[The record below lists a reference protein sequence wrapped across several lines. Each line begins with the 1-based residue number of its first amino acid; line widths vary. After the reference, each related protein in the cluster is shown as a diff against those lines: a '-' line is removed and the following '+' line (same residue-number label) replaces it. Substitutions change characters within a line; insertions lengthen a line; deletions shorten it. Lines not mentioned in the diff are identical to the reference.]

1 MNRRIFIAKFDSDF
15 NNIWLES
22 FGDSGSLVGVSGSV
36 GGVSTLFGFSEP
48 HFLFLNLANEF
59 SRFTPCVL
67 FKIFVKQILGY
78 LTVRV

>member
-1 MNRRIFIAKFDSDF
+1 MGGV
-15 NNIWLES
+15 
-22 FGDSGSLVGVSGSV
+22 FGSVGGVFGSV
-36 GGVSTLFGFSEP
+36 GGVSILFGFSEP